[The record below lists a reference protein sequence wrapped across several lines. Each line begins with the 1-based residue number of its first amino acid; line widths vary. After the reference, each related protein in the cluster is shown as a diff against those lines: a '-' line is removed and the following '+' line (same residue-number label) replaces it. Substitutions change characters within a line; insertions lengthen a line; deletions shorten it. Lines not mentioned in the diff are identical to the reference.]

1 MKVKDLIERLTK
13 YNNLDDEIIVDYL
26 AHDDVNSW
34 FEDSFTDDEWKKLVI
49 ESEKANMSN
58 LDTDHLYY
66 IAREIYVSGCE
77 AKEEQHND

>member
-34 FEDSFTDDEWKKLVI
+34 FEDSFTNDEWEKLII
-49 ESEKANMSN
+49 ESEKANISN
-58 LDTDHLYY
+58 LDTDHIYY
-66 IAREIYVSGCE
+66 IAREIYKGGR
-77 AKEEQHND
+77 